1 MRRVKRLFKYPVKS
15 CRGVEVEAAT
25 LDEKGF
31 EGDRQWMVVD
41 EEGRFLT
48 QRDHPELARVVPLV
62 TEEGLTLSLA
72 DDPSTCTIV
81 PHHLWTHA
89 APIEVAVWKHRGP
102 GIPQGQRANDFFST
116 FLHRKVTLVG
126 VPNNHDRIPNRRPEG
141 NQMSVGFAD
150 ACSLLVVAE
159 ASLAELNHHVIG
171 EEIPVERFR
180 ANVVV
185 GDDGDPSDEPLDPPW
200 DEDSWKQVML
210 GEVDCEGVKLC
221 TRCDITLLDH
231 LTGRKVSKEPLAT
244 LARIHRFENKTVF
257 GKYLI
262 HRRLGTVRVGDRV
275 TVVRGAL
282 PEL

>member
-1 MRRVKRLFKYPVKS
+1 MRRVTRLFTYPVKS
-15 CRGVEVEAAT
+15 CQGVEVQAAR
-25 LDEKGF
+25 LDQKGF

-62 TEEGLTLSLA
+62 TEAGLTLSLA

-116 FLHRKVTLVG
+116 FLHRKATLVG
-126 VPNNHDRIPNRRPEG
+126 VPNNHDRTPNRRPEG
-141 NQMSVGFAD
+141 SQMSVGFAD
-150 ACSLLVVAE
+150 ACSLLVVTE
-159 ASLAELNHHVIG
+159 ASLAELNRHIDG

-185 GDDGDPSDEPLDPPW
+185 GDDGQPSGKPLDSPW
-200 DEDSWKQVML
+200 AEDYWRQVIF
-210 GEVDCEGVKLC
+210 GDIVCDGVKLC

-231 LTGRKVSKEPLAT
+231 RTGRRVSKEPLAT
-244 LARIHRFENKTVF
+244 LARIHKLGPKTVF
-257 GKYLI
+257 GMYLI
-262 HRRLGTVRVGDRV
+262 HRQFGTVRVGDRV
-275 TVVRGAL
+275 TVVRGAP